1 MTRLFGPIPATAIHL
16 VVDMQE
22 LFRSHPDW
30 GSASLSTIVAP
41 IRKLVAARPDSTY
54 FSRFMPPAQIEHA
67 TGAWRRYYRRWA
79 NVTLDRMDPGLVEVV
94 TELRP
99 WAHRLVDKLGYS
111 AMGNADFRRIATAAR
126 DHCLIVSG
134 VETDVCV
141 LSTVMEAMDL
151 GLRVIIA
158 VDAVASSVAECH
170 GLALQIMEQ
179 RFDEQVE
186 IATVDEIIAAWEAE
200 VSA

>member
-1 MTRLFGPIPATAIHL
+1 MSRLFGAIPATAIHL

-30 GSASLSTIVAP
+30 GSDSLSTIVPP
-41 IRKLVAARPDSTY
+41 IQRLLRARPESAY
-54 FSRFMPPAQIEHA
+54 FSRFLPPAQAEHA
-67 TGAWRRYYRRWA
+67 IGAWQRYYRRWHR
-79 NVTLDRMDPGLVEVV
+79 VTLERMDPSLVDVV
-94 TELRP
+94 AELRP
-99 WAHRLVDKLGYS
+99 WAQRLVDKIGYS
-111 AMGNADFRRIATAAR
+111 AMTNADFRRLATTAPG
-126 DHCLIVSG
+126 HCLILTG

-158 VDAVASSVAECH
+158 ADAVASSVAECH

-186 IATVDEIIAAWEAE
+186 IATVDEIIAAWQAE
-200 VSA
+200 VAA